1 MRIRLIVALGLA
13 AVATYLVNIGFTI
26 IAQKERAIR
35 DLHERLHKAEARLP
49 GGYDPRASN
58 ARRDAAADDD
68 DSDDDDDDDDAD
80 DASSSLVDWDWSS
93 CCCPKA
99 RAWS

>member
-1 MRIRLIVALGLA
+1 MRLRIRLIVALGLA
-13 AVATYLVNIGFTI
+13 AVATYMVNIGFTI

-49 GGYDPRASN
+49 GAYDPRASN

-68 DSDDDDDDDDAD
+68 DDDSGGDDDDDDDDGD
-80 DASSSLVDWDWSS
+80 DDHPRS
-93 CCCPKA
+93 A
-99 RAWS
+99 RRPREAGPG